1 MIRAEALTKHLSG
14 QPVLAGLAF
23 EVATATTLGI
33 LGPSGCGKTTL
44 LRILAGFERPDQ
56 GRVLIDGQPVLGPG
70 PRIGMVAQGATLFP
84 WLTLRD
90 NLAFGPRALGHTRG
104 ECTALVDALLTVTGL
119 TDAAHRLPREL
130 SGGMRQRA
138 AIAQVIA
145 TQPAVLLLDEPFG
158 ALDAQTRTAMHEWV
172 LGFLA
177 AWKTT
182 TVLVTHDTEEALLLS
197 HRVLLLSARPAR
209 VRLTLDVEPPPES
222 GRSWRTLTDPVF
234 VAQKRLLL
242 DRLHDTPASTTTDG
256 GTCYG
261 L

>member
-1 MIRAEALTKHLSG
+1 MIRVMSLSKRLSD
-14 QPVLAGLAF
+14 QPVLAALTF
-23 EVATATTLGI
+23 EVAAGTTLGI

-44 LRILAGFERPDQ
+44 LRILAGFEHADQ
-56 GRVLIDGQPVLGPG
+56 GSVYIEGQPVLGPG
-70 PRIGMVAQGATLFP
+70 PRVCLVAQGGTLFP
-84 WLTLRD
+84 WLSLRN
-90 NLAFGPRALGHTRG
+90 NLAFGPRVLGRTRG

-119 TDAAHRLPREL
+119 TEAAHRLPREL

-172 LGFLA
+172 LGLLA

-182 TVLVTHDTEEALLLS
+182 TIIVTHDTEEALLLS

-209 VRLTLDVEPPPES
+209 VRLTLDVAPSPEA
-222 GRSWRTLTDPVF
+222 GCSWRTLTDPAF

-242 DRLHDTPASTTTDG
+242 DRLHDTPADAAEQDASM
-256 GTCYG
+256 
-261 L
+261 